1 MNSAASTSV
10 RIFLILVLLHVL
22 KRMRR
27 NLLELPQNLLAEQ
40 LDFSVSGG
48 VVALSNHI
56 TPRPQVTR
64 TNELGLLL
72 VRQDSTGSLA
82 GLLARQALAGVVRHE
97 VVVVPVRRPVCL
109 LVNHGSTHVVFSSVR
124 QHKVILAVLV
134 DEPLR
139 QLAVG
144 QVPVANQ

>member
-56 TPRPQVTR
+56 TPRPQGTR

-97 VVVVPVRRPVCL
+97 VVVVPVRRPVR
-109 LVNHGSTHVVFSSVR
+109 SEER
-124 QHKVILAVLV
+124 
-134 DEPLR
+134 R
-139 QLAVG
+139 VG
-144 QVPVANQ
+144 KGRRCRSA